1 MSRRIVMISARPRGV
16 LPSKPTRSMRVSAI
30 DGLNLS
36 FLGLVSVLAILSATP
51 YAVALAIVYPALLLW
66 LLLTLRWHDRWRAMF
81 ILPVVYLFAVFET
94 LFMVVPYFNPW
105 RADDFLARMDVA
117 LLGVNPTEWATRWA
131 APWLTEILYC
141 CYLFYFPMPLIL
153 LGWMYARSM
162 IPEMGEAYFV
172 FLPCSS
178 VSYFFFFFSPAEG
191 PRFHLVAAH
200 PEPLPG
206 LALTEPIRGLIDA
219 LEPNKLDAFPS
230 VHAAILLTTLMFAL
244 RHNRRMLYWLMAPA
258 IGTTASLVYCLS
270 HYAVDVAAG
279 FAIAALN
286 YGLAI
291 RVYARIRPRFAAHF
305 GAAG

>member
-1 MSRRIVMISARPRGV
+1 MSRRIVMISARPPGV
-16 LPSKPTRSMRVSAI
+16 LPSKPTRSMRVSVI

-36 FLGLVSVLAILSATP
+36 FLGLVSVLATFSATP
-51 YAVALAIVYPALLLW
+51 YAVPLAIVYPALLLW

-94 LFMVVPYFNPW
+94 LFMVVPYFNAW

-131 APWLTEILYC
+131 TSWLTEILYC

-162 IPEMGEAYFV
+162 IPEIEEAYFV
-172 FLPCSS
+172 YLTCYY
-178 VSYFFFFFSPAEG
+178 VSYVLYFICPAEG

-206 LALTEPIRGLIDA
+206 LALTDPIRGLIDV
-219 LEPNKLDAFPS
+219 LEANKLDAFPS

-244 RHNRRMLYWLMAPA
+244 RHNRRMLYWLMGPA
-258 IGTTASLVYCLS
+258 IGTTVSLVYCRY
-270 HYAVDVAAG
+270 HYAVDVAVG

-286 YGLAI
+286 YRLAI

-305 GAAG
+305 GAGG

>member
-1 MSRRIVMISARPRGV
+1 MISARPRGV
-16 LPSKPTRSMRVSAI
+16 LPSKPTRSMRVSVI

-162 IPEMGEAYFV
+162 IPEIEEAYFV
-172 FLPCSS
+172 YLTCYY
-178 VSYFFFFFSPAEG
+178 VSYVLYFIFPAEG

-219 LEPNKLDAFPS
+219 LEANKLDAFPS

-258 IGTTASLVYCLS
+258 IGTTVSLVYCRY

>member
-1 MSRRIVMISARPRGV
+1 MSV
-16 LPSKPTRSMRVSAI
+16 I

-51 YAVALAIVYPALLLW
+51 YAVPLAIVYPALLLW
-66 LLLTLRWHDRWRAMF
+66 PLLTLRWHDWWPAMF

-94 LFMVVPYFNPW
+94 LFMVVPYLNPW
-105 RADDFLARMDVA
+105 RADDFLARMDIA

-162 IPEMGEAYFV
+162 IPEIEEAYFV
-172 FLPCSS
+172 YLTCYY
-178 VSYFFFFFSPAEG
+178 VSYILYFIFPAEG
-191 PRFHLVAAH
+191 PRFHLIVAH

-206 LALTEPIRGLIDA
+206 LALTEPIRVLIDA

-230 VHAAILLTTLMFAL
+230 LHAAILLTTLMFAF
-244 RHNRRMLYWLMAPA
+244 RHNRRMWYWLVTPA
-258 IGTTASLVYCLS
+258 IGTTVSLVYCRY
-270 HYAVDVAAG
+270 HYAVDVVVG

-286 YGLAI
+286 YGLAV

-305 GAAG
+305 GVTG

>member
-1 MSRRIVMISARPRGV
+1 MISARPRGV

-162 IPEMGEAYFV
+162 VPEIEEAYFV
-172 FLPCSS
+172 YLTCYY
-178 VSYFFFFFSPAEG
+178 VSYVLYFIFPAEG

-230 VHAAILLTTLMFAL
+230 LHAAILLTTLIFAF
-244 RHNRRMLYWLMAPA
+244 RHNRRMFCWLLAPA
-258 IGTTASLVYCLS
+258 IGTTVSLVYCRY
-270 HYAVDVAAG
+270 HYAVDVVVG

-286 YGLAI
+286 YGLAT
-291 RVYARIRPRFAAHF
+291 RGYTRIRPRFAAHF